1 MKMMILNILFILL
14 TPSQAFSAKEKS
26 WSYNT
31 YEVKTQVENNSY
43 EAMVYEP
50 KNKKIRAI
58 LIISPTISNVDSIEG
73 ANAQYFA
80 KRGYLVIVPY
90 PFVTELNSP
99 NPDMDKLDSDYYR
112 PVVSAISFINLV
124 DAKFKLPLNL
134 PVFALGA
141 SQGGIMT
148 VLIAAYIPRVK
159 AAWIAVAG
167 GDLPHIYAYS
177 DVPAIVKFR
186 IGHMKTLGISEALAY
201 EIYLRSYLK
210 NDPALSCK
218 EIGIPLHQTIAT
230 RDTSV
235 PTVTQEYLAREC
247 PAHSIL
253 RLKLSHSAGALT
265 TVIMREKILDF
276 FESTI

>member
-14 TPSQAFSAKEKS
+14 TPSQAFSAEEKIR
-26 WSYNT
+26 SYNT
-31 YEVKTQVENNSY
+31 YEVKTQVEKNSY

-50 KNKKIRAI
+50 KNKKIKAI

-80 KRGYLVIVPY
+80 KRGYLVLVPY
-90 PFVTELNSP
+90 PFMTELNSP
-99 NPDMDKLDSDYYR
+99 NPDMDILDSDYYR

-218 EIGIPLHQTIAT
+218 KIGIPLHQIIAT